1 MQLAAMAGTAM
12 ANAGASTAFASA
24 LAGTGT
30 FAAANAAAGMAGTIG
45 SLAAGMGTVGNIL
58 SGLGAVTSLVGGS
71 REAGAATASAKVA
84 ADQER
89 ASGIKAQQEELRRGR
104 LVASRAQAVAA
115 AGGGSLTD
123 PTVAENLGDI
133 AAEAKYRS
141 LVELHEGNQR
151 AKNTMY
157 QGGMNAYSARKEG
170 AAGFM
175 KGATNIFSD
184 TDFSGLSEKYRTKK
198 SGTTYQT
205 PFGNREFFG

>member
-1 MQLAAMAGTAM
+1 MELAIMAGGQI
-12 ANAGASTAFASA
+12 AGAAGATTLASTLS
-24 LAGTGT
+24 
-30 FAAANAAAGMAGTIG
+30 MA
-45 SLAAGMGTVGNIL
+45 GNIL
-58 SGLGAVTSLVGGS
+58 SGVGAISSLIGG
-71 REAGAATASAKVA
+71 RQEAKAATASAKVA

-104 LVASRAQAVAA
+104 IIASRAQAVSA

-123 PTVAENLGDI
+123 PTIAENIGDI

-151 AKNTMY
+151 ARNTIY

-170 AAGFM
+170 ATGFM
-175 KGATNIFSD
+175 KGAGNIFSG
-184 TDFSGLSEKYRTKK
+184 TDFSGLAEKYGSKK